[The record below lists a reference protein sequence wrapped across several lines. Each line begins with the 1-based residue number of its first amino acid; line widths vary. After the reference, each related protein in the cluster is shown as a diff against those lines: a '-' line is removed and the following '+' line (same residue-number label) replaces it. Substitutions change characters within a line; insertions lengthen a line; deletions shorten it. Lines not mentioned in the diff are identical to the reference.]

1 MCASRLGPF
10 KSLYLI
16 LYYSVKRA
24 TRNWP
29 FLCAVILPSV
39 RRNYSFECCRF
50 ATNITLTSRKPD
62 VYRQLNF
69 QHTVSCGSTEKSKF
83 LQEDHSSQLIY
94 ILRRQLTGS
103 KLNKIKHAL
112 AMKTNIPENENLT
125 KGIFAL
131 ARQWKC
137 FLAGTEKGE
146 VAFHGSSSLKRR
158 VVGRG
163 VLTQRDRAILLRE
176 GKASRQE
183 DTPLNT
189 NVPGILETV
198 HESPKT
204 TVEQSKDQGLYG
216 QMINDFADF
225 GVGYRTF

>member
-1 MCASRLGPF
+1 MTVASR
-10 KSLYLI
+10 KSDIY
-16 LYYSVKRA
+16 
-24 TRNWP
+24 P
-29 FLCAVILPSV
+29 
-39 RRNYSFECCRF
+39 RF
-50 ATNITLTSRKPD
+50 G
-62 VYRQLNF
+62 F

-146 VAFHGSSSLKRR
+146 VAFYGSSSLKRR

-176 GKASRQE
+176 ERASRQE
-183 DTPLNT
+183 DTPLNL
-189 NVPGILETV
+189 NVPGITETI
-198 HESPKT
+198 HESPKLT
-204 TVEQSKDQGLYG
+204 RVEQSKDQGLYCF
-216 QMINDFADF
+216 NF
-225 GVGYRTF
+225 TFLSGGSFPFYLSQTKIVIALYTPDIS